1 MLTDKIHEIL
11 KVNDSYKTPARL
23 LELIFGNEE
32 ELHDV
37 FIQMADL
44 FGNKYD
50 FDWFHEYFQEENAQ
64 RKTNKQD
71 FTPHSLSVL
80 MNRLADIENDNHTYF
95 ESAAGTGGILI
106 DRWHQDRIKHSP
118 IFYKPSM
125 YFYYVEEYSDRA
137 LPYLLFN
144 MMIRGMNGCVIHGDS
159 LTGEAFGAFFVHNE
173 KDVDGF
179 SKLKVLPYR
188 EFTEKEL
195 NITFVE
201 ERYKEYEYQTNTRD
215 DDWRMLYGI

>member
-23 LELIFGNEE
+23 LELIFGDEE
-32 ELHDV
+32 ELHEV

-80 MNRLADIENDNHTYF
+80 MNRLADIENTVAH
-95 ESAAGTGGILI
+95 I
-106 DRWHQDRIKHSP
+106 
-118 IFYKPSM
+118 
-125 YFYYVEEYSDRA
+125 
-137 LPYLLFN
+137 
-144 MMIRGMNGCVIHGDS
+144 
-159 LTGEAFGAFFVHNE
+159 
-173 KDVDGF
+173 
-179 SKLKVLPYR
+179 LKVQQVQVGY
-188 EFTEKEL
+188 
-195 NITFVE
+195 
-201 ERYKEYEYQTNTRD
+201 
-215 DDWRMLYGI
+215 

>member
-1 MLTDKIHEIL
+1 MLTDEIHKIL

-23 LELIFGNEE
+23 LELIFGDEE
-32 ELHDV
+32 ELHEV

-80 MNRLADIENDNHTYF
+80 MNRLADIENDGSTYF

-173 KDVDGF
+173 KDIDGF

-201 ERYKEYEYQTNTRD
+201 ERYKEYEYREKTRD
-215 DDWRMLYGI
+215 DD